1 MAHTWKVAWCS
12 AALLCWGEDPV
23 GFTPSNWH
31 HCYGVVNTCGGVSVN
46 MHIPQHYQSLRNSY
60 ITLDTSLRRTCSF
73 GNQMLHH
80 FLSGKVPG
88 KCQQSHWMI
97 VSLGPRHHLADIK
110 TVCNVSLF
118 HFLNSLL
125 KVIILIILNGLW
137 QTGIVVK
144 LHLICPYN
152 IIVIWYDPMTHA
164 LWFLYNFII
173 YSPQEINGCAQSEI
187 MFTSSPARVHRG
199 YVRVAAEYRDNRV
212 LYQ

>member
-1 MAHTWKVAWCS
+1 
-12 AALLCWGEDPV
+12 
-23 GFTPSNWH
+23 
-31 HCYGVVNTCGGVSVN
+31 

-152 IIVIWYDPMTHA
+152 IIIIRYDRGLRMRRLPCGRYLLA
-164 LWFLYNFII
+164 LHSEPF
-173 YSPQEINGCAQSEI
+173 YSLTCSWKC
-187 MFTSSPARVHRG
+187 SH
-199 YVRVAAEYRDNRV
+199 
-212 LYQ
+212 